1 MKTTRTTPKTTS
13 TPTQTTRVAPLLDAM
28 TITSAKL
35 AETEAVAK
43 VVVRRKLGFTPRVK
57 CNGVEQTTDV
67 VVGKKWRLG
76 RVIGVGRTTKI
87 YSATNIHNGYR
98 AAVKVLAAC
107 GNAATSEERDAEERA
122 IKQSIRESYVASAV
136 HHRGVVR
143 VLGDG
148 ATDDGRMF
156 IVMERV
162 RGVTLES
169 ASSAHASKETNR
181 RAHVLWVCG
190 VACEVLHIL
199 ASAHER
205 GISHRNLTARR
216 VVLTNEGVRLLGFGR
231 AAGGSW
237 GRALEASTKGLVSE
251 ATSWGTPTLL
261 SRRDATDEHEAA
273 TRQVLC
279 GPALDLHDVGRMIED
294 LCGSELADDAPA
306 VAYVV
311 DRALRQGASAGGSYA
326 SAEAMVV
333 ALDSAMRATSASAE
347 PVVQAEGDRSTNET
361 DPKNDFS
368 STTIAMMT
376 VAMDAP
382 WKKQTTPSRP
392 QAVRAPLPSSPTLAR
407 PSAPTRRLVTKRS
420 RLTRDFLLP
429 AVLAFVA
436 SVVVIASAQAAP
448 ASLRQN
454 VTKVVNSAW

>member
-1 MKTTRTTPKTTS
+1 MKTTCTTPKTTS
-13 TPTQTTRVAPLLDAM
+13 TPTTETTRAPLLDAM

-43 VVVRRKLGFTPRVK
+43 VVVRRGLRFTPRAT
-57 CNGVEQTTDV
+57 CSGVEQKTAV

-107 GNAATSEERDAEERA
+107 GNAATTEERDAEERA

-148 ATDDGRMF
+148 TTEDGRSF

-169 ASSAHASKETNR
+169 ASSAYSSKETNR

-190 VACEVLHIL
+190 FACEVLHIL
-199 ASAHER
+199 TSAHER
-205 GISHRNLTARR
+205 GIAHRNLTARR

-237 GRALEASTKGLVSE
+237 GRALEATTKASLSE

-279 GPALDLHDVGRMIED
+279 GPALDLHDVARMIED
-294 LCGSELADDAPA
+294 LCGSELAADAPA

-311 DRALRQGASAGGSYA
+311 DRALRHGASADGSYA
-326 SAEAMVV
+326 SAEAMAV

-347 PVVQAEGDRSTNET
+347 PVAPASAESRASEVE
-361 DPKNDFS
+361 PKNDFA

-382 WKKQTTPSRP
+382 WKQQTAPSRP
-392 QAVRAPLPSSPTLAR
+392 HAMRAPLPSSPTLAR
-407 PSAPTRRLVTKRS
+407 AAAPTTRLVTKRS
-420 RLTRDFLLP
+420 RLMRDFLLP